1 MEVPRDTGDRRA
13 AQPPLMLASEVGL
26 SEFQSRYDRTAKAAV
41 LARGDAPLDAVT
53 GDASLPTP
61 SADNAGVTAGYAAD
75 SSESIPVFE
84 AAAEAEN
91 EDPQVSR
98 DSIPTSA
105 GTDNRRFL
113 ATSTAQAAFVPPALR
128 MARYAVLE
136 GAVSAP
142 SQTEAKRFILAGK
155 RSASDNLLTQVCMH
169 VCVVT
174 ASTVGGGWMDG
185 WIDGWMDGW
194 MDR

>member
-13 AQPPLMLASEVGL
+13 AQPPLMLASEAGL

-41 LARGDAPLDAVT
+41 LARRDAPLDAVT
-53 GDASLPTP
+53 DDASLPTP
-61 SADNAGVTAGYAAD
+61 SADNAGNAAA

-91 EDPQVSR
+91 EEDPQVSR

-113 ATSTAQAAFVPPALR
+113 ATSTAQAAFVPPASR

-136 GAVSAP
+136 GALS
-142 SQTEAKRFILAGK
+142 
-155 RSASDNLLTQVCMH
+155 
-169 VCVVT
+169 
-174 ASTVGGGWMDG
+174 
-185 WIDGWMDGW
+185 
-194 MDR
+194 